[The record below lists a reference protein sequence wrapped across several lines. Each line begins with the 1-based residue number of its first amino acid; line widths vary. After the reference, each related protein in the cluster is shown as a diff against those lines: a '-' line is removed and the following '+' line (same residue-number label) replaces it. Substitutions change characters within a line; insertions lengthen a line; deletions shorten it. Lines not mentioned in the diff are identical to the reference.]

1 MPPAGSH
8 CSRPATNS
16 TRRIATQNVG
26 SDCPSTETIWA
37 KRSSPVPLRTAAI
50 TPSGKAIA
58 SETPMAKTASFSEFG
73 SRCRIS
79 SLTGRRAR
87 SELPKSPVTARPTKD
102 RYCST
107 YGRSR
112 PR

>member
-16 TRRIATQNVG
+16 TRRMATQKVG
-26 SDCPSTETIWA
+26 SDCPSTEMIWA
-37 KRSSPVPLRTAAI
+37 VRSSPVPFFTAAMM
-50 TPSGKAIA
+50 PSGNAIA
-58 SETPMAKTASFSEFG
+58 RDTPIAKTASLSELG
-73 SRCRIS
+73 RRSRIS

-87 SELPKSPVTARPTKD
+87 SDIPKSPVTARPTNE

-107 YGRSR
+107 
-112 PR
+112 